1 MIISLFYDKNTRIDE
16 ALLRLHWPSKAATLT
31 CFNTPQGPSEKLHNK
46 KKCYIMFSKTFYHPN
61 NPLSLQ
67 KIQNLWGFIKAPH
80 TFKINFLNLLEHS
93 SGGLYDWK
101 SVIEC
106 FTGPSIMLINLFH
119 DNKKTDLMSLY
130 CGFTDLQKQLL
141 RPAWTPLREPL
152 KSYMIKNK
160 CCIMFSRTFYH
171 PNNPI
176 TFFK

>member
-1 MIISLFYDKNTRIDE
+1 
-16 ALLRLHWPSKAATLT
+16 
-31 CFNTPQGPSEKLHNK
+31 
-46 KKCYIMFSKTFYHPN
+46 MFSKTFYHPN

-119 DNKKTDLMSLY
+119 EKKPRSD
-130 CGFTDLQKQLL
+130 
-141 RPAWTPLREPL
+141 
-152 KSYMIKNK
+152 
-160 CCIMFSRTFYH
+160 
-171 PNNPI
+171 
-176 TFFK
+176 